1 MSIAFGVPV
10 GDALDCVREALD
22 ALSTVHPGQLLD
34 RDITTMVTD
43 LETASRR
50 LAGAQLA
57 VIAEG
62 ISRGLPFATGA
73 GTGHGG
79 PGRWVRSMIALTP
92 GEAAGRATL
101 AQAHDWR
108 ACTRERHDGPLRC
121 GPVWCPHG

>member
-50 LAGAQLA
+50 
-57 VIAEG
+57 
-62 ISRGLPFATGA
+62 
-73 GTGHGG
+73 
-79 PGRWVRSMIALTP
+79 
-92 GEAAGRATL
+92 
-101 AQAHDWR
+101 
-108 ACTRERHDGPLRC
+108 
-121 GPVWCPHG
+121 